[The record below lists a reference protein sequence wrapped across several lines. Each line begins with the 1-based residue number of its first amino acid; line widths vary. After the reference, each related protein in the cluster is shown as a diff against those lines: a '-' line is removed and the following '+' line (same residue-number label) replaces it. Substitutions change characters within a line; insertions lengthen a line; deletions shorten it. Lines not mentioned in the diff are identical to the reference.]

1 MINFVNTITLLSL
14 HIPAGIISQH
24 QLFYQF
30 LFGLMLNQAIRTFL
44 AHHSLR
50 QPKINMVFYGG
61 KVLEFQIESV

>member
-14 HIPAGIISQH
+14 HIPAGIISRH

-50 QPKINMVFYGG
+50 QPNLFYGG